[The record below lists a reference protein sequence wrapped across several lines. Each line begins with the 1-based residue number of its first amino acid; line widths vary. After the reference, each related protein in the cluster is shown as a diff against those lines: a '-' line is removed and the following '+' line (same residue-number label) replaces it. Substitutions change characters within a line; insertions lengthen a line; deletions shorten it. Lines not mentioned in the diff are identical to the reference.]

1 MSRAFVKEP
10 DGDEV
15 ADDLPERKISPHPNY
30 VTPRGQQL
38 LQEQLQHA
46 EAERQRLQGKEE
58 MSAKQALASVERDL
72 RYLRQQVPQAILVI
86 PPDNPSEQVCFGM
99 WVEVLEGETIRKFQ
113 IVGEDEALNNQQLIS
128 WVSPL
133 AKSVLGAEVG
143 DLVQRQKPGGSLE
156 LEILSLSYVSMN

>member
-58 MSAKQALASVERDL
+58 MSAKQALARVERDL
-72 RYLRQQVPQAILVI
+72 RYLRQRVPQAILVI

-99 WVEVLEGETIRKFQ
+99 WVEVLEGQIIRKFQ
-113 IVGEDEALNNQQLIS
+113 IVGEDEALNKQQLIS

-133 AKSVLGAEVG
+133 AKAVLGAQVG
-143 DLVQRQKPGGSLE
+143 DLVQWQKPGGSVE

>member
-10 DGDEV
+10 DGEEV
-15 ADDLPERKISPHPNY
+15 ADDLPERQISPHPNY
-30 VTPRGQQL
+30 VTPHGQQL

-58 MSAKQALASVERDL
+58 MSAKQALVRVERDL
-72 RYLRQQVPQAILVI
+72 RYLRQRVTQAILMI
-86 PPDNPSEQVCFGM
+86 PPDNTSEQVCFGM

-133 AKSVLGAEVG
+133 AKAVLGAEVG
-143 DLVQRQKPGGSLE
+143 DLAQWQKPDGSVE
-156 LEILSLSYVSMN
+156 LEILSISYVPMN